1 MKSYYLVSPPEKYPT
16 RYKSLKKLLDTI
28 DVTCTLV
35 GESDVH
41 IYKNFPKTT
50 VYIKDLLSNVT
61 ATDVIQAKRIMR
73 RFLRKAIEKGYSFQ
87 LLDKFGHTE
96 YSMPSTSID
105 FLITY
110 AWRMGEAR
118 LLAYHDNDVWND
130 WLMIDVREGINVI
143 QEWSIN
149 FETVVE
155 YALEIRQK
163 MISQ

>member
-1 MKSYYLVSPPEKYPT
+1 MSYS
-16 RYKSLKKLLDTI
+16 
-28 DVTCTLV
+28 
-35 GESDVH
+35 G
-41 IYKNFPKTT
+41 
-50 VYIKDLLSNVT
+50 
-61 ATDVIQAKRIMR
+61 
-73 RFLRKAIEKGYSFQ
+73 
-87 LLDKFGHTE
+87 
-96 YSMPSTSID
+96 ST
-105 FLITY
+105 TY